1 MSMGSGWKTYLGVA
15 ILVIA
20 IAAKIVG
27 AEIPNVDGST
37 DLAALI
43 GQALAFFGL
52 RDKLAKL

>member
-1 MSMGSGWKTYLGVA
+1 MSGWKTYLGVA
-15 ILVIA
+15 IIIIA
-20 IAAKIVG
+20 IVAKSVG
-27 AEIPNVDGST
+27 AEIPDVDNST

>member
-1 MSMGSGWKTYLGVA
+1 MGSGWKTYLGVA